1 VRFAQRLATPRRAV
15 FTMPIRAFTIP
26 IRVFTM
32 RRSWRSRWSDPR
44 VHDRAKSALDADGDH
59 DERREHGQLKLPW
72 ALATDGAKAAH
83 VDEAEGDREH
93 DCTENALR

>member
-1 VRFAQRLATPRRAV
+1 VRFAQRLANPWLAV

-44 VHDRAKSALDADGDH
+44 VHDRAKSATRLSATSVDRVANGKIVEHWTDADVTGFM
-59 DERREHGQLKLPW
+59 QT
-72 ALATDGAKAAH
+72 LAKQGKSPAA
-83 VDEAEGDREH
+83 RP
-93 DCTENALR
+93 